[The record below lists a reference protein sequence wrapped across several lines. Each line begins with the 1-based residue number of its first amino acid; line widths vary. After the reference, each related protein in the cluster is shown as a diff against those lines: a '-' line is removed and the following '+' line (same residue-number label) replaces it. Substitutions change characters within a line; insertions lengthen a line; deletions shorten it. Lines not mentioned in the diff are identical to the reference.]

1 MSAHLYSRLAAV
13 SLFAAIAA
21 APGVA
26 RADLP
31 ELIACADKT
40 DNGERLACY
49 DAAVAK
55 LKKQVADENQ
65 RRVTL
70 FGFRL
75 PFTGSGEDDKDQDN
89 KQPVLG
95 PKEVNSVS
103 AKLESA
109 GNDGIGHVV
118 VHLNNGQ
125 SWRVSEGT
133 GTRLVSVPG
142 TGIQI
147 VRNIFGGFYMNIEG
161 GATNVPVTRI
171 Q

>member
-1 MSAHLYSRLAAV
+1 MSAHPYSRLAAV

-21 APGVA
+21 VPGTA

-31 ELIACADKT
+31 ELMACADKT
-40 DNGERLACY
+40 DNAERLACY

-70 FGFRL
+70 FGFQL
-75 PFTGSGEDDKDQDN
+75 PFTGPDAEEKEN

-118 VHLNNGQ
+118 IHLDNGQ
-125 SWRVSEGT
+125 SWRVNEGT
-133 GTRLVSVPG
+133 NTRLVSSPG

-161 GATNVPVTRI
+161 GATNVAVTRI

>member
-1 MSAHLYSRLAAV
+1 MSARPYARFAAI
-13 SLFAAIAA
+13 SLFAAIAV
-21 APGVA
+21 PGIA

-31 ELIACADKT
+31 ELMACAGKT
-40 DNGERLACY
+40 DNAERLACY

-65 RRVTL
+65 KRVTL
-70 FGFRL
+70 FGFQL
-75 PFTGSGEDDKDQDN
+75 PFSGSDDDKDN
-89 KQPVLG
+89 KEPVLG

-103 AKLESA
+103 AKLERA

-118 VHLNNGQ
+118 VHLDNGQ

-133 GTRLVSVPG
+133 NTRLVSVPG